1 MPSLTPSC
9 PPDLFNFPSLY
20 RHTVLLPGQ
29 CARWTSCLQT
39 LFPST
44 QPLPTRC
51 FPLGLLI
58 LQGEAILEILPEPA
72 PCLGQMFAFCHGP
85 LSLLHN
91 SIERLAWAWASQSPD
106 SPFVS
111 PVEASIICLPESFQ
125 FKDFLVG
132 ASLLG
137 FKPWLL
143 TVWPWVSFLSFAS
156 FLYKTGLIIEPPLR
170 DAVRINIDNA

>member
-72 PCLGQMFAFCHGP
+72 PWTWRKWPTMLSDRELHLSVGVGGGAIASVVLALLVLGSYDRR
-85 LSLLHN
+85 LSG
-91 SIERLAWAWASQSPD
+91 SYVRTQS
-106 SPFVS
+106 SS
-111 PVEASIICLPESFQ
+111 SWRQKPVTVPGMTVAA
-125 FKDFLVG
+125 G
-132 ASLLG
+132 ASHPARG
-137 FKPWLL
+137 
-143 TVWPWVSFLSFAS
+143 SELS
-156 FLYKTGLIIEPPLR
+156 GQ
-170 DAVRINIDNA
+170 V